1 MPSADVTRLLL
12 ELSGGNREAVDALVP
27 IVYGELRRIAG
38 GQLRR
43 EGRGNTL
50 QATALVHEA
59 YLQLIE
65 QRQVTWQSRAHFFG
79 VAAQAMRRIL
89 LDNAKA
95 RHRLKRGGAA
105 VRTSLDQAMLATE
118 DRTADVIAI
127 DEALVRL
134 EALDARQAKIVEL
147 RFYGGLSVDETAE
160 VLGVS
165 APTVKRDWA
174 SARLWLAHHFG
185 SGPSVGAADG

>member
-12 ELSGGNREAVDALVP
+12 ELSGGNREVVDALVP
-27 IVYGELRRIAG
+27 IVYGELKRIAG

-43 EGRGNTL
+43 EKPGGTL

-65 QRQVTWQSRAHFFG
+65 QNCVTWQNRAHFFG

-95 RHRLKRGGAA
+95 RHRAKRGGAA
-105 VRTSLDQAMLATE
+105 RRTSLDEALLVSE
-118 DRTADVIAI
+118 DRSADLIAI

-147 RFYGGLSVDETAE
+147 RFYGGLSVEETAE
-160 VLGVS
+160 VMGVS
-165 APTVKRDWA
+165 APTVKREWA
-174 SARLWLAHHFG
+174 SARLWLMRELG
-185 SGPSVGAADG
+185 DTP